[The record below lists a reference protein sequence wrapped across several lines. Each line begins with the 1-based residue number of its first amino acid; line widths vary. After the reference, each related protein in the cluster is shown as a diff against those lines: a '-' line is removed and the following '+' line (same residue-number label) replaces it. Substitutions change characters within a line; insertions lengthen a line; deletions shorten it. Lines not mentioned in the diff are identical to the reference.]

1 MKKRVNAYIIEL
13 NVGLQQKI
21 SSRKLPSTHGSQASL
36 ITTKYRTEKNIT
48 VIDIFMD
55 FHRAKQDTEVPNN
68 FMMPISLKKKIMI
81 YRTMKRISYWMKD
94 IENN

>member
-13 NVGLQQKI
+13 NVGLQQV
-21 SSRKLPSTHGSQASL
+21 SL